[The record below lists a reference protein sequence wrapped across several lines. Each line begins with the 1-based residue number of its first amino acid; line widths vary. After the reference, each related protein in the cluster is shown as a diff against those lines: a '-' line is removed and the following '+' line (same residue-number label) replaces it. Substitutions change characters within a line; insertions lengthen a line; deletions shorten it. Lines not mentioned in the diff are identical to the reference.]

1 MDREAIGRASRR
13 RLVLERLDDERNREA
28 ALVNRLEEIVTEL
41 AGPAIDQAAYAKLT
55 AEQIAVVREAIE
67 GREDD
72 DYGTAW
78 LSEEIEEEVAD
89 DDEEDGMDVEAEI
102 ARLEGE
108 IAASRSRQEALQAY
122 LDAIA

>member
-1 MDREAIGRASRR
+1 
-13 RLVLERLDDERNREA
+13 
-28 ALVNRLEEIVTEL
+28 
-41 AGPAIDQAAYAKLT
+41 
-55 AEQIAVVREAIE
+55 VREAIE

-72 DYGTAW
+72 DYGTTW

-108 IAASRSRQEALQAY
+108 IAASRARQEALQAY